1 MENVVRVGVSF
12 DPELLKSFDGL
23 IKKKGYQNRSE
34 AIRDLVRKDIAE
46 SEIRKGKGVAVG
58 TLTYIYDHDYSDL
71 LHKLL
76 HLQHHHNDQ
85 STILASTHIHMDEK
99 NCLEV
104 MVIRGPFNQVQKLA
118 DEIRA
123 LKGVLF
129 GELVVTNLAG
139 D

>member
-12 DPELLKSFDGL
+12 EPELLKKFDKL
-23 IKKKGYQNRSE
+23 IKKRGYQNRSE
-34 AIRDLVRKDIAE
+34 AIRDLVRKDIADA
-46 SEIRKGKGVAVG
+46 SIRSGHGVVVG

-76 HLQHHHNDQ
+76 HLQHHHSDQ

-99 NCLEV
+99 YCLEV
-104 MVIRGPFNQVQKLA
+104 MVIRGPVGHVQKLA
-118 DEIRA
+118 DEIKA

-129 GELVVTNLAG
+129 GELVVTKLAE

>member
-12 DPELLKSFDGL
+12 EPELLKKFDRL
-23 IKKKGYQNRSE
+23 IKKRGYQNRSE
-34 AIRDLVRKDIAE
+34 AIRDLVRKDIADAG
-46 SEIRKGKGVAVG
+46 IRQGKGVVVG
-58 TLTYIYDHDYSDL
+58 TLTYVYDHDHSDL

-76 HLQHHHNDQ
+76 HLQHHHVDQ
-85 STILASTHIHMDEK
+85 TTILASTHIHMDEK
-99 NCLEV
+99 YCLEV
-104 MVIRGPFNQVQKLA
+104 MVIRGPVGHVQKLT

-129 GELVVTNLAG
+129 GELVVTKLAE